1 VASPKSSHHFSH
13 IVMPKV
19 AQCIMVMGNPSLGCE
34 PDLDVAMQYV
44 AEPMTINK
52 PEIQSET
59 MKPFTQN
66 LP

>member
-1 VASPKSSHHFSH
+1 
-13 IVMPKV
+13 MPKV
-19 AQCIMVMGNPSLGCE
+19 AQCIMVMGNPSLGCG
-34 PDLDVAMQYV
+34 PDLDVAVQYV